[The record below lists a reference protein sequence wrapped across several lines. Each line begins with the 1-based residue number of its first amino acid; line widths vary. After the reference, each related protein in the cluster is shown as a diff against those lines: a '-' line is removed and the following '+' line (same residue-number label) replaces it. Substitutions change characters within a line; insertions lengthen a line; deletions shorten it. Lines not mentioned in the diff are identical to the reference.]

1 MKRHIHIFGAVLL
14 LAVLTGHAQSQS
26 TLNPAGPAARSLSG
40 VSWFVY
46 ILFIAVAVVMWVLI
60 WRIATRRR
68 GTFDEHA
75 PVDVGGGQSWVLIGG
90 FIIPSII
97 LAVTFILGLV
107 VMRRFPIHDQ
117 KMDHEMAA
125 SEIRLTGHQWWWE
138 ARYVGG
144 SPDAHFA
151 TANEIHIPVG
161 RPVNLE
167 LLSADVIHSF
177 WVPNLSG
184 KVDLIPGQV
193 NRMRIEA
200 DRPGVYYGKCAEYCG
215 AQHAHM
221 MIVVVA
227 QPEGEY
233 AAWRAHQLEPASTP
247 ASAQELRGAA
257 LFLERPCALCH
268 TIRGTPAQGSVAPD
282 LTHMA
287 LRKGIAA
294 NALANDKANLAA
306 WVTHAQ
312 SLKPEVAM
320 PNITQFSGEELQ
332 AIVAYLQQLR

>member
-1 MKRHIHIFGAVLL
+1 MP
-14 LAVLTGHAQSQS
+14 AVLTGHAQAQS

-46 ILFIAVAVVMWVLI
+46 ILFIVVAIVMWVLI
-60 WRIATRRR
+60 WRMATRRR

-75 PVDVGGGQSWVLIGG
+75 PVDVGGGQSWVLVGG
-90 FIIPSII
+90 FIIPAII
-97 LAVTFILGLV
+97 LAVIFIPGLAI
-107 VMRRFPIHDQ
+107 MRRFPIHDQ
-117 KMDHEMAA
+117 KMNYETAP
-125 SEIRLTGHQWWWE
+125 EIRLTGHQWWWE
-138 ARYVGG
+138 ARYVEG
-144 SPDAHFA
+144 SPDMHFA

-161 RPVNLE
+161 HPVDIE
-167 LLSADVIHSF
+167 LSSADVIHSF

-233 AAWRAHQLEPASTP
+233 AAWRAHQLES
-247 ASAQELRGAA
+247 ASAPSTAQEVRGQEL
-257 LFLERPCALCH
+257 FLSSPCSLCH
-268 TIRGTPAQGSVAPD
+268 MIRGTPAGGAVAPD
-282 LTHMA
+282 LTHLA
-287 LRKGIAA
+287 SRRGIAA
-294 NALANDKANLAA
+294 NALENDKANISA

-312 SLKPEVAM
+312 ALKPASMM
-320 PNITQFSGEELQ
+320 PNVTQFSGDELQ
-332 AIVAYLQQLR
+332 ALVAYLQQLR